1 MICILNLKNTVTQ
14 SICFYSLSFFVLF
27 GYILPKVKRSVVRW
41 GYFYVYNHSE
51 WRKNNWQA
59 LQFNLH
65 SPPPYRCNNHRLH
78 NTTTKGPYYTIYLL
92 TWCATRTIVDY
103 FGQQL
108 NNSSV
113 CSRPVA
119 TAMTSIRILTCDSL
133 TNITFRHPPQK
144 SRSGAWFASPFGK

>member
-1 MICILNLKNTVTQ
+1 MQFLIGLLSRRSFSSSFFTIQKLLFFLLFTNNLHTNFTFYNLKNTQ
-14 SICFYSLSFFVLF
+14 PICFYSFSFFVLF
-27 GYILPKVKRSVVRW
+27 GYILPTERRSVVRW

-78 NTTTKGPYYTIYLL
+78 NTTTKGPLLHYLFTN
-92 TWCATRTIVDY
+92 TWCATSTIVDY

-108 NNSSV
+108 NNSSTV
-113 CSRPVA
+113 
-119 TAMTSIRILTCDSL
+119 
-133 TNITFRHPPQK
+133 
-144 SRSGAWFASPFGK
+144 